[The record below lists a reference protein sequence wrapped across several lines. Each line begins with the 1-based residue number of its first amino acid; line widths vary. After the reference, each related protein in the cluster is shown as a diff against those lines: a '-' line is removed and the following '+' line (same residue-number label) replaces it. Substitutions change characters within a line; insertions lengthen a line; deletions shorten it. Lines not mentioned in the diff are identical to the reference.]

1 MSARIPQGGHLKKE
15 RMQDTMADTT
25 KNVDQL
31 NSFLR
36 GEISAVE
43 TYRQAIDSMKT
54 SEFASALAECK
65 YSHEQRVA
73 ILTQQIQ
80 RLGGAPAQSSGAWGT
95 FAKLIEG
102 GATTFGEKAA
112 IAALE
117 EGEDH
122 GNADY
127 KRDVPKLE
135 GDARMV
141 VEQEILPLQ
150 LRTHANM
157 SALKRKL
164 S

>member
-1 MSARIPQGGHLKKE
+1 
-15 RMQDTMADTT
+15 MQDVQ
-25 KNVDQL
+25 KNNVDQL

-43 TYRQAIDSMKT
+43 TYRQALDALSSSSHRNT
-54 SEFASALAECK
+54 LAECK
-65 YSHEQRVA
+65 QSHEQRVQ
-73 ILTQQIQ
+73 ILTHEV
-80 RLGGAPAQSSGAWGT
+80 RKLGGAPASSSGVWGK
-95 FAKLIEG
+95 FAKVIES
-102 GATTFGEKAA
+102 GAKALGEKAA

-127 KRDVPKLE
+127 KRDIAKLE
-135 GDARMV
+135 GSTRQIIESQV
-141 VEQEILPLQ
+141 LPLQ

-157 SALKRKL
+157 SALKKQL